1 MNRALTRR
9 SPRYCMHCDT
19 QFTATAVYERHK
31 LDIPDENKR
40 TQLGGATKT
49 CPERLASTG
58 YWMGSP
64 KKPTDI
70 KMIECYLG
78 KSIPTSVW
86 CHNPT
91 RCAFEC
97 HWCPGQWFN
106 PKDFS
111 SPTHLVDLVQMLSND
126 PIRVARFRV

>member
-1 MNRALTRR
+1 MRGTNSTFLMRTREHNSGEQQKHVQNVLR
-9 SPRYCMHCDT
+9 
-19 QFTATAVYERHK
+19 QQV
-31 LDIPDENKR
+31 
-40 TQLGGATKT
+40 
-49 CPERLASTG
+49 TG
-58 YWMGSP
+58 WGHVFGYNLYSLFLIIGMGYTP

-78 KSIPTSVW
+78 MSIPTSVW
-86 CHNPT
+86 CHNST